1 MTDDKMLAKRVIP
14 GSPRPPGR
22 NRPNAASSII
32 PGTAALLAALLSFA
46 AAAQTYPV
54 KPVRLI
60 VGPGPGSGTDVVA
73 RAIALRLTE
82 RMGQSVIVDNRVGAG
97 GTIAVAT
104 VAKSPADGYTLLFV
118 SGSLVIHPSIYRKL
132 PYDVERDLAPITLV
146 GVVPQ
151 VLVVHPSLPAK
162 SMREFL
168 ALAKKRPG
176 EINYGSGGVGST
188 GHLAGELL
196 QSNAGIKLVHV
207 PYKGAG
213 PAAVDVMAGQ
223 IQGLFTSAVNAL
235 QHARTGKVR
244 MIGVTTSKRA
254 AAIPEVP
261 TFAES
266 GVPDY
271 ELMTWYGVLAPA
283 GTPRAVIDRVNQEV
297 AGVIKLP
304 DVQSRLV
311 ADGIEPSGN
320 SPEQFAALIKRELAR
335 IARIIKTANIQVE

>member
-1 MTDDKMLAKRVIP
+1 MKSKG
-14 GSPRPPGR
+14 GSRK
-22 NRPNAASSII
+22 SKVFLF
-32 PGTAALLAALLSFA
+32 ALLATLASGA
-46 AAAQTYPV
+46 ASAQQYPA
-54 KPVRLI
+54 KPVRMI

-82 RMGQSVIVDNRVGAG
+82 RMGQTVIVENRVGAG
-97 GTIAVAT
+97 GTIAVGI

-118 SGSLVIHPSIYRKL
+118 SGSLVIHPAIYRKL

-162 SMREFL
+162 TMREFI

-176 EINYGSGGVGST
+176 QINYGSGGVGST

-196 QSNAGIKLVHV
+196 QTNAGIKLVHV

-254 AAIPEVP
+254 AAIPDVP

-297 AGVIKLP
+297 AGVIRLP
-304 DVQSRLV
+304 DVRSRLV
-311 ADGIEPSGN
+311 ADGVEPSGN
-320 SPEQFAALIKRELAR
+320 SPEQFSELIRRELAR
-335 IARIIKTANIQVE
+335 ISKIIKTAHIQAE

>member
-1 MTDDKMLAKRVIP
+1 MSKAKGERRKAKGKIALAGYFRL
-14 GSPRPPGR
+14 STS
-22 NRPNAASSII
+22 AF
-32 PGTAALLAALLSFA
+32 LLWAIATVA
-46 AAAQTYPV
+46 IAQPYPA

-82 RMGQSVIVDNRVGAG
+82 RVGQSVLVDNRVGAG

-104 VAKSPADGYTLLFV
+104 VAKSPPDGYTLLFV
-118 SGSLVIHPSIYRKL
+118 SGSLVIHPAIYRKL

-162 SMREFL
+162 NMREFV

-176 EINYGSGGVGST
+176 QINYGSGGVGST

-196 QSNAGIKLVHV
+196 QSSAGIQLVHV

-213 PAAVDVMAGQ
+213 PAAVDVTAGQ

-235 QHARTGKVR
+235 QHARTGRVR
-244 MIGVTTSKRA
+244 MVGVTTAKRA

-266 GVPDY
+266 GVPGY
-271 ELMTWYGVLAPA
+271 ELMTWYGVLAPT
-283 GTPRAVIDRVNQEV
+283 GTPRAVVDRVNQEV
-297 AGVIKLP
+297 AAVIKLP

-311 ADGIEPSGN
+311 ADGVEPSGS
-320 SPEQFAALIKRELAR
+320 SPEEFAAMIKRELAR
-335 IARIIKTANIQVE
+335 ITKIIKSANIQVE

>member
-311 ADGIEPSGN
+311 ADGVEPSGN

>member
-1 MTDDKMLAKRVIP
+1 MRAFLQRFLMI
-14 GSPRPPGR
+14 
-22 NRPNAASSII
+22 AAFIAAT
-32 PGTAALLAALLSFA
+32 TAH
-46 AAAQTYPV
+46 AQYPV
-54 KPVRLI
+54 KPVRFI

-73 RAIALRLTE
+73 RAMALRLTE
-82 RMGQSVIVDNRVGAG
+82 RMGHSVIVENRVGAG

-104 VAKSPADGYTLLFV
+104 VAKAPADGYTLLFV
-118 SGSLVIHPSIYRKL
+118 SGSLVIHPAIYRKL
-132 PYDVERDLAPITLV
+132 PYDVERDLAPVTLV

-151 VLVVHPSLPAK
+151 VLIVHPLLPAK
-162 SMREFL
+162 SMREFI

-188 GHLAGELL
+188 GHLAGALL
-196 QSNAGIKLVHV
+196 ESSAGIQLVHV

-213 PAAVDVMAGQ
+213 PAAVDVIAGQ

-244 MIGVTTSKRA
+244 MIGVTTAQRA
-254 AAIPEVP
+254 AAIPDVP

-266 GVPDY
+266 GVPGY

-283 GTPRAVIDRVNQEV
+283 GTPRPAIDRVNQEV
-297 AGVIKLP
+297 AAVIKLP

-311 ADGIEPSGN
+311 ADGVEPSGN
-320 SPEQFAALIKRELAR
+320 TPEQFAALIKRELAR
-335 IARIIKTANIQVE
+335 IGKIIKSAGIQAE

>member
-1 MTDDKMLAKRVIP
+1 MSSMELNLEPPVASRQPSGSRTARVC
-14 GSPRPPGR
+14 
-22 NRPNAASSII
+22 
-32 PGTAALLAALLSFA
+32 LLTSACCLWAIA
-46 AAAQTYPV
+46 VVAIAQPYPA

-82 RMGQSVIVDNRVGAG
+82 RVGQSVLVDNRVGAG

-104 VAKSPADGYTLLFV
+104 VAKSPPDGYTLLFV
-118 SGSLVIHPSIYRKL
+118 SGSLVIHPAIYRKL
-132 PYDVERDLAPITLV
+132 PYDVERDLVPIALV

-162 SMREFL
+162 NMREFV

-176 EINYGSGGVGST
+176 QINYGSGGVGST

-196 QSNAGIKLVHV
+196 QSSAGIQLVHV

-213 PAAVDVMAGQ
+213 PAAVDVTAGQ

-235 QHARTGKVR
+235 QHARTGRVR
-244 MIGVTTSKRA
+244 MVGVTTAKRA

-266 GVPDY
+266 GVPGY
-271 ELMTWYGVLAPA
+271 ELMTWYGVLAPT
-283 GTPRAVIDRVNQEV
+283 GTPRAVVDRVNQEV
-297 AGVIKLP
+297 AAVIKLP

-311 ADGIEPSGN
+311 ADGVEPSGS
-320 SPEQFAALIKRELAR
+320 SPEEFAAMIKRELAR
-335 IARIIKTANIQVE
+335 IAKIIKTAGIQVE

>member
-1 MTDDKMLAKRVIP
+1 VKPPAASRQRSASRAAGVIP
-14 GSPRPPGR
+14 HP
-22 NRPNAASSII
+22 SSLIL
-32 PGTAALLAALLSFA
+32 ALAAFLSFA
-46 AAAQTYPV
+46 ASAQPYPA

-82 RMGQSVIVDNRVGAG
+82 RVGQSVLVDNRVGAG

-104 VAKSPADGYTLLFV
+104 VAKSAPDGYTLLFV
-118 SGSLVIHPSIYRKL
+118 SGSLVIHPAIYRKL
-132 PYDVERDLAPITLV
+132 PYDVERDLVPIALV

-162 SMREFL
+162 NMREFV
-168 ALAKKRPG
+168 ALAKKRPAQ
-176 EINYGSGGVGST
+176 INYGSGGVGST

-196 QSNAGIKLVHV
+196 QSSAGIQLVHV

-213 PAAVDVMAGQ
+213 PAAVDVTAGQ

-235 QHARTGKVR
+235 QHARTGRVR
-244 MIGVTTSKRA
+244 MVGITTAKRA
-254 AAIPEVP
+254 AAIPDVP

-266 GVPDY
+266 GVPGY
-271 ELMTWYGVLAPA
+271 ELMTWYGVLAPT
-283 GTPRAVIDRVNQEV
+283 GTPRAVVDRVNQEV
-297 AGVIKLP
+297 AAVIKLP

-311 ADGIEPSGN
+311 ADGVEPAGS
-320 SPEQFAALIKRELAR
+320 SPEEFAAMIKRELAR
-335 IARIIKTANIQVE
+335 IEKIIKSAGIQIE

>member
-1 MTDDKMLAKRVIP
+1 MRVWLSRHLRLPTSAFLLWAI
-14 GSPRPPGR
+14 
-22 NRPNAASSII
+22 AAVAI
-32 PGTAALLAALLSFA
+32 
-46 AAAQTYPV
+46 AQPYPA

-82 RMGQSVIVDNRVGAG
+82 RMGQSVIVENRVGAG

-118 SGSLVIHPSIYRKL
+118 SGSLVIHPHIYRKL

-151 VLVVHPSLPAK
+151 VLVVHPSLPVK
-162 SMREFL
+162 SMREFV

-176 EINYGSGGVGST
+176 QINYGSGGVGST

-244 MIGVTTSKRA
+244 MIGVTTSQRA

-271 ELMTWYGVLAPA
+271 ELMTWYGVLAPT
-283 GTPRAVIDRVNQEV
+283 GTPRAVIDRINQEI

-304 DVQSRLV
+304 DVRSRLV
-311 ADGIEPSGN
+311 ADGVEPSGN
-320 SPEQFAALIKRELAR
+320 TPEQFAALIKRELAR
-335 IARIIKTANIQVE
+335 IGRIIQSANIQVE

>member
-1 MTDDKMLAKRVIP
+1 VTAKSKVGSRKSKVFLLAV
-14 GSPRPPGR
+14 
-22 NRPNAASSII
+22 
-32 PGTAALLAALLSFA
+32 LAALAGA
-46 AAAQTYPV
+46 ASAQQYPV

-73 RAIALRLTE
+73 RAMALRLTE
-82 RMGQSVIVDNRVGAG
+82 RVGHSVIVDNRVGAG

-104 VAKSPADGYTLLFV
+104 VAKSAPDGYTLLFV
-118 SGSLVIHPSIYRKL
+118 SGSLVIHPAIYRKL
-132 PYDVERDLAPITLV
+132 PYDVERDLVPIALV

-162 SMREFL
+162 NMREFI

-176 EINYGSGGVGST
+176 QINYGSGGVGST

-196 QSNAGIKLVHV
+196 QSSAGIQLVHV

-213 PAAVDVMAGQ
+213 PAAVDVTAGQ

-235 QHARTGKVR
+235 QHARTGRVR
-244 MIGVTTSKRA
+244 MVGVTTAKRA

-266 GVPDY
+266 GVPGY

-283 GTPRAVIDRVNQEV
+283 GTPRAVVDRVNQEV
-297 AGVIKLP
+297 AAVIKLP

-311 ADGIEPSGN
+311 ADGVEPAGS
-320 SPEQFAALIKRELAR
+320 SPEEFAAMIKRELAR
-335 IARIIKTANIQVE
+335 IAKIIKTANIQVD